1 MTPNELKNKVVEA
14 FDSAD
19 VLTSLEVDASSF
31 CELPRLFESSHLSMR
46 IMLNDQAAMAVA
58 SSSAAKL
65 KSDLQ
70 QVGVELEYSIITQW
84 KVLRFSPNVLQCCED
99 GSWMPSESFD
109 LELQSG
115 NVKRLVAIHIA
126 TDAKYEIR
134 QRLSNVPVADHPN
147 AIHRLLETWVS
158 SQAGCGGLRHWNP
171 ILYPTRT
178 IQAQDIAGIPPARPG
193 RQQRELEPQ
202 LS

>member
-84 KVLRFSPNVLQCCED
+84 KVLRFSPTSCN
-99 GSWMPSESFD
+99 
-109 LELQSG
+109 
-115 NVKRLVAIHIA
+115 A
-126 TDAKYEIR
+126 AKM
-134 QRLSNVPVADHPN
+134 V
-147 AIHRLLETWVS
+147 
-158 SQAGCGGLRHWNP
+158 AGCLPSPSISSCN
-171 ILYPTRT
+171 
-178 IQAQDIAGIPPARPG
+178 
-193 RQQRELEPQ
+193 RET
-202 LS
+202 

>member
-14 FDSAD
+14 FDSAN

-31 CELPRLFESSHLSMR
+31 RELPRLFESSHLSMR

-58 SSSAAKL
+58 GSIAAKL

-70 QVGVELEYSIITQW
+70 QAGVELEYSIITQW
-84 KVLRFSPNVLQCCED
+84 KVLRFSPKLLQRCED
-99 GSWMPSESFD
+99 GSWMPSECFD

-115 NVKRLVAIHIA
+115 NIKWLVAIRIA
-126 TDAKYEIR
+126 ADARYEIR
-134 QRLSNVPVADHPN
+134 QHLSKVPITDQPNV
-147 AIHRLLETWVS
+147 IHQLLETWVS
-158 SQAGCGGLRHWNP
+158 TQVEGSGLRHWDP

-178 IQAQDIAGIPPARPG
+178 VQAQDIGGIMQPRRG
-193 RQQRELEPQ
+193 REQRELEPQ
-202 LS
+202 LG

>member
-14 FDSAD
+14 FDSAKL
-19 VLTSLEVDASSF
+19 LTSLEVDASSF
-31 CELPRLFESSHLSMR
+31 HELPRLFESSHLCMR

-58 SSSAAKL
+58 SNIAAKL

-70 QVGVELEYSIITQW
+70 QMGIELEYSIITQW
-84 KVLRFSPNVLQCCED
+84 KVLHFFPELLQRCED

-115 NVKRLVAIHIA
+115 NVKRLVAVRVSR
-126 TDAKYEIR
+126 DAKYEIR
-134 QRLSNVPVADHPN
+134 QRLNKVPIPDQPD
-147 AIHRLLETWVS
+147 AIRQLLETWVS
-158 SQAGCGGLRHWNP
+158 NQAQCDGFGYWDP

-178 IQAQDIAGIPPARPG
+178 IQARDMARITLARP
-193 RQQRELEPQ
+193 RQELEPQ
-202 LS
+202 FS